1 MDIFINLVSFIASN
15 KYWSSFFSISIS
27 QSLSV
32 DEETSILTTLSKA
45 DVDVKASILTNETPS
60 KQKQVH
66 LA

>member
-45 DVDVKASILTNETPS
+45 DVYVKASILTNETPS